1 VQVVF
6 VIVLPYGNHYN
17 GFDWQSHESISM
29 IPAALAW
36 EEFKDTNRC
45 SGWRWGMITKA
56 MKKLQTSPR
65 DD

>member
-1 VQVVF
+1 
-6 VIVLPYGNHYN
+6 
-17 GFDWQSHESISM
+17 M

-36 EEFKDTNRC
+36 EEFKDMNLC

-65 DD
+65 DAWIRRYEIKGTM